1 MLEEKD
7 SNIKIVKLYI
17 PLLNEGTPVLRPT
30 TGMWLRGNIYKVLA
44 VENYDPE
51 DEEWRF
57 PPESIVECRHE
68 LQNGEAVLVARK
80 KVDLKP
86 RG

>member
-1 MLEEKD
+1 MSEEKD
-7 SNIKIVKLYI
+7 SNIKIHI

-30 TGMWLRGNIYKVLA
+30 TGIRLRENTYKVLA
-44 VENYDPE
+44 VENYDPG
-51 DEEWRF
+51 DEEWQF
-57 PPESIVECRHE
+57 PPGSIVECRNE
-68 LQNGEAVLVARK
+68 LRNGEDVLVARK